1 MGRSW
6 RPTGSSQP
14 DINSVSDQAE
24 LTVSDLAK
32 RVTRV
37 TAFGNGGGHPELA
50 GRPFAAGLMGSTTSE
65 ATRAN

>member
-24 LTVSDLAK
+24 L
-32 RVTRV
+32 RIQM